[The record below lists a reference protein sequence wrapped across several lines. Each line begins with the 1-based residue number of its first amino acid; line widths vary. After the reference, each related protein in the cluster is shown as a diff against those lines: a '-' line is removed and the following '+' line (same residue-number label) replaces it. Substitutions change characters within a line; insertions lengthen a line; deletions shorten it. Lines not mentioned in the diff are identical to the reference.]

1 MKLRTLIRK
10 YLTKQPSPRF
20 HTQLHNKVLILFKT
34 FEFLKKKKHPT
45 ERENVPYGVGNI
57 FLYQPVKLLISAA
70 QLDILTWQYVRTD
83 SLLAL
88 AYRLYFSAL
97 EAAT

>member
-1 MKLRTLIRK
+1 MKLRTLIK
-10 YLTKQPSPRF
+10 KQPSPRF
-20 HTQLHNKVLILFKT
+20 HTQLHNDVLILFKT
-34 FEFLKKKKHPT
+34 FEFLKKKNHPM
-45 ERENVPYGVGNI
+45 ERENVPYGVGSI

-70 QLDILTWQYVRTD
+70 HLDILTWQYVRTD

-88 AYRLYFSAL
+88 AYRLYFSAP